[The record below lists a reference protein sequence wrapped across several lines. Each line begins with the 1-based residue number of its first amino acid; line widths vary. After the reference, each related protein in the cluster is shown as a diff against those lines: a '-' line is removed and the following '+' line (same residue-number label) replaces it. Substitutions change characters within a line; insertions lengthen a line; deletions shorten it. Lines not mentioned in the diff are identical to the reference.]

1 MPFRVISN
9 LGRQTQSSIAAF
21 GDFCAFVGQV
31 FAWMFNG
38 GLRWKNLR
46 NLPELMYEVGVRS
59 VPVISVT
66 GAFVGMVM
74 AIETYTQLKALGQEE
89 RMGSLIGLS
98 VVKQIGPVLAA
109 VMLAGRIGGALTAE
123 LGTMNVTEQLDAL
136 RVMGAEPVRYLVV
149 PRFLACL
156 FLLPMLTIY
165 SDVLGVVGGWVVSV
179 HALGVPNDP
188 YWRYSAQG
196 IETWQVMEGI
206 IKSFFFGAAIGLI
219 SCYKGFRCG
228 SGASGVGRACTESF
242 VLSFIA
248 IIILNFFFAKLLR
261 DLYDALYPMRGIF
274 G

>member
-1 MPFRVISN
+1 MLANVGF
-9 LGRQTQSSIAAF
+9 QTQTLLGNF
-21 GDFCAFVGQV
+21 GDFSTFVGQV
-31 FAWMFNG
+31 FSWMFGG
-38 GLRWKNLR
+38 GLRLKNLR
-46 NLPELMYEVGVRS
+46 NLPDLIYEVGVRS

-66 GAFVGMVM
+66 GAFIGMVM
-74 AIETYTQLKALGQEE
+74 AIETYTQLKSLGQEE

-136 RVMGAEPVRYLVV
+136 RVMGAEPIRYLVV
-149 PRFLACL
+149 PRFLTCL
-156 FLLPMLTIY
+156 FLLPILTIY
-165 SDVLGVVGGWVVSV
+165 SDVLGVIGGWVVSV
-179 HALGVPNDP
+179 HGLGIPNDS
-188 YWRYSAQG
+188 YWRFSAIG

-206 IKSFFFGAAIGLI
+206 IKSFFFGGAIGLI

-242 VLSFIA
+242 VLSFLA
-248 IIILNFFFAKLLR
+248 IIILNFFFAKILR
-261 DLYDALYPMRGIF
+261 DLYYGLYPVRGLF